1 MQGKAWLILYSLQCL
16 LNEAKNFDCYKALQP
31 TCSTTEIRW
40 TKSQNKTCAR
50 IAWSH
55 AAIRQVWFSKLVS
68 YQKHLQV
75 RGRSL
80 KHFCLK
86 RKGDLPNQSYSKRMF
101 RTYTSAR
108 SGLVFIHSWELDVSQ
123 MQDWEPEAWLLET
136 IPMMALAHFL
146 TVAGL
151 VLVVLMQ
158 SSQPQPTEQ
167 KKITSFITMTRYA
180 SKQSQQGRYSDEG

>member
-1 MQGKAWLILYSLQCL
+1 MKPRTLTVIKHCSLPVAQLRSDEPNHKTKHVQGLRDLMQLYVKSDFPSLCHTRSIC
-16 LNEAKNFDCYKALQP
+16 KYVC
-31 TCSTTEIRW
+31 
-40 TKSQNKTCAR
+40 
-50 IAWSH
+50 
-55 AAIRQVWFSKLVS
+55 
-68 YQKHLQV
+68 
-75 RGRSL
+75 GRSL

-151 VLVVLMQ
+151 VLVVLMR

-167 KKITSFITMTRYA
+167 RKITSFITMTRYA